1 MYMYEQRRTMMRKI
15 ALTMAAVLALSG
27 TAFANDFA
35 ATLHY
40 PESPRSAPHPTSKA
54 LDRDVTHSIKRETPR
69 KFAPR
74 LGDNPADATKS
85 RRSGI
90 ATDPWVVPNFR

>member
-1 MYMYEQRRTMMRKI
+1 MRNM
-15 ALTMAAVLALSG
+15 ALAMAVVLALSG

-40 PESPRSAPHPTSKA
+40 PESPRRETQPTSKA
-54 LDRDVTHSIKRETPR
+54 LDRDVTHSIKRESSR
-69 KFAPR
+69 KVSPR
-74 LGDNPADATKS
+74 LGNDAADATKS

-90 ATDPWVVPNFR
+90 AADPWIVPNFR

>member
-1 MYMYEQRRTMMRKI
+1 MYEQWKTIMRKI
-15 ALTMAAVLALSG
+15 ALAMAAVLAMSG

-40 PESPRSAPHPTSKA
+40 PESPRSEPQVAKKA
-54 LDRDVTHSIKRETPR
+54 LDRNVTYSIKQEPSR
-69 KFAPR
+69 KAASR
-74 LGDNPADATKS
+74 PARDTSDAAKD

-90 ATDPWVVPNFR
+90 AVDPWFVPNFR